1 MKMKRIHRMTVLAC
15 VAVLFAWT
23 AVAQGAGE
31 GQWIN
36 LFDGE
41 SLYGWNVVG
50 NGNWSVNE
58 GQIEMTEGDSGFIA
72 TTSQF
77 ADFELTATLR
87 VTGQGG
93 ASVAFRAPAS
103 GHVTE
108 EGGAVVYL
116 PAGERD
122 ADYSTVQ
129 VRAVGGD
136 IQATVNGQA
145 VEAPST
151 RSIGYIAIQLQKY
164 HRDRRG
170 PRIEVKEIKL
180 RPLSLRP
187 IFNGQNLDGWNILPD
202 KKSVF
207 SVVDGALNIKDGNGQ
222 IETAETFRDF
232 ILQLDIISNGDH
244 LNSGVFFRSPVG
256 VFWKGYEAQVRNE
269 WARDDRT
276 KPVDYG
282 TGGMYGLNMA
292 RKVVS
297 SDHEWFTM
305 TVSCLDNHM
314 AVWVNGYQVSDFT
327 DTRAIDPEGD
337 GKNGYVTA
345 AGTIT
350 LQGHDPTTDLSF
362 KNINIQTCAK

>member
-1 MKMKRIHRMTVLAC
+1 MKRIHQMTVLAC
-15 VAVLFAWT
+15 VAVLFAVGGW
-23 AVAQGAGE
+23 AQNVAE

-41 SLYGWNVVG
+41 SLYGWNAVG
-50 NGNWSVNE
+50 NGNWAVKD

-77 ADFELTATLR
+77 ADFELTATVR

-93 ASVAFRAPAS
+93 GSIAFRAPAD
-103 GHVTE
+103 GHVAE
-108 EGGAVVYL
+108 EGGGVIYL
-116 PAGERD
+116 PAAGRD
-122 ADYSTVQ
+122 ADYSVVT
-129 VRAVGGD
+129 VRALGGD
-136 IQATVNGQA
+136 IQAAVNGQA
-145 VEAPST
+145 VEAPASRT
-151 RSIGYIAIQLQKY
+151 IGYIAIQLQKY

-170 PRIEVKEIKL
+170 PRIEVKEVKL

-187 IFNGQNLDGWNILPD
+187 LFNGQDLAGWNILPD

-232 ILQLDIISNGDH
+232 ILQLDIFSNGEH
-244 LNSGVFFRSPVG
+244 LNSGVFFRGPVG

-269 WARDDRT
+269 WALDDRA

-282 TGGMYGLNMA
+282 TGGLYGLNPA

-297 SDHEWFTM
+297 SDREWFTM
-305 TVSCLDNHM
+305 TVSCLDNHF
-314 AVWVNGYQVSDFT
+314 AVWVNGYQVSDFV
-327 DTRAIDPEGD
+327 DTRAVDPEAD
-337 GKNGYVTA
+337 GKNGFVTA
-345 AGTIT
+345 AGTIN

>member
-1 MKMKRIHRMTVLAC
+1 MKASHVGTPLWCIA
-15 VAVLFAWT
+15 AVLFAGIASAQT
-23 AVAQGAGE
+23 VAE

-41 SLYGWNVVG
+41 SLYGWNTVG
-50 NGNWSVNE
+50 NGDWAVKD
-58 GQIEMTEGDSGFIA
+58 GQIELTEGDSGFIA
-72 TTSQF
+72 TTAQF
-77 ADFELTATLR
+77 ADFELMATLQ

-93 ASVAFRAPAS
+93 GSIAFRAPAC

-108 EGGAVVYL
+108 QGGGIVYL
-116 PAGERD
+116 PAGDRNAEFT
-122 ADYSTVQ
+122 TVNI
-129 VRAVGGD
+129 RALGSD

-145 VEAPST
+145 VEAPAT
-151 RSIGYIAIQLQKY
+151 RTIGYIAIQLQKY
-164 HRDRRG
+164 HRERRG
-170 PRIEVKEIKL
+170 PRITVKELKL
-180 RPLSLRP
+180 RPLGLRP
-187 IFNGQNLDGWNILPD
+187 LFNGQNLDGWNILPD

-207 SVVDGALNIKDGNGQ
+207 AVVDGALNIKDGNGQ

-232 ILQLDIISNGDH
+232 ILQLDIISNGEH
-244 LNSGVFFRSPVG
+244 LNSGVFFRGPVG

-269 WARDDRT
+269 WANEDRT

-282 TGGMYGLNMA
+282 TGGMYGLNPA

-305 TVSCLDNHM
+305 TISCLDNHM

-327 DTRAIDPEGD
+327 DTRAVDPDFD
-337 GKNGYVTA
+337 GKNGYVTQ
-345 AGTIT
+345 AGTIN

-362 KNINIQTCAK
+362 KNIHIQTYAK